1 MDYNEILDNIFP
13 FRMIIIH
20 GTPVRAT
27 VTCNVLLELKQMSY
41 IGGASNDLSN
51 SAINKLIS
59 TSISNLICK
68 ISWFE
73 TLNLYEL
80 HRIVIEEYN

>member
-41 IGGASNDLSN
+41 IGGASNDSSN
-51 SAINKLIS
+51 SAIN
-59 TSISNLICK
+59 SISNLICK